1 MTGFRDYF
9 ILKVFGLADS
19 LLGAIKLNVHKKFRR
34 YPGCI
39 LTHFSPM
46 SHFYPP
52 PPRKRQKTK
61 GFLTFSGVKKCD
73 IGLKWAK
80 LLKNMIVSFTMQR
93 FSLWEKSKY

>member
-19 LLGAIKLNVHKKFRR
+19 LLGAIKLNVHKNFRR

-52 PPRKRQKTK
+52 PPPRT
-61 GFLTFSGVKKCD
+61 TSE
-73 IGLKWAK
+73 
-80 LLKNMIVSFTMQR
+80 NQR
-93 FSLWEKSKY
+93 FSDMFRGKEM